1 MCVIDD
7 AQDSSSVTSKTW
19 LEAPERTGRRWF
31 EAWYFVE
38 LRCVPGTP
46 VRSAYPVAGWATD
59 RTEIDYQAR
68 NRPSE
73 AFMGMACSDGRRHP
87 RMDDWA
93 GLGRRRARSMAY
105 WLEGLE
111 ILGCFHCS
119 ANDHAP

>member
-1 MCVIDD
+1 
-7 AQDSSSVTSKTW
+7 
-19 LEAPERTGRRWF
+19 
-31 EAWYFVE
+31 
-38 LRCVPGTP
+38 
-46 VRSAYPVAGWATD
+46 
-59 RTEIDYQAR
+59 
-68 NRPSE
+68 
-73 AFMGMACSDGRRHP
+73 MGMACSDGRRHP